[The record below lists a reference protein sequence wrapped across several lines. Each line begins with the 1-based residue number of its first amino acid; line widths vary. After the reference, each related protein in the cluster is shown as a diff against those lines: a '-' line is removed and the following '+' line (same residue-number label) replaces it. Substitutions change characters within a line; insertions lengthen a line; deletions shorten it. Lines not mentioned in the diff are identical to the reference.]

1 MASSKDS
8 LRAVSSAIAAP
19 GRRNILKASL
29 AAMAAPLLGHAGSV
43 YAQQEN
49 WPTRAVRVVVPFSAG
64 GAADTSARTVGAK
77 VAEILGQTLVIEN
90 RTGGNA
96 VVAALAV
103 LQAPKDGYTLI
114 WDAANQLTNQ
124 LLIKNLKFDY
134 EQSFTPITM
143 AVRVPQVIA
152 VRQDF
157 PAKNLKEF
165 VDYVKA
171 HPNSVSCGTPPS
183 GAMAHLAL
191 MRFQE
196 LSGTKLIH
204 TPYRGGADAGRDLMG
219 GQIDSA
225 LITLS
230 TARGGLESGKTR
242 ILAVTSLERSP
253 QYPDIPTIAEQ
264 GYAGYDMDDW
274 FGFFAPEGTP
284 ANVITRV
291 QEATAQAAKDPELIK
306 AIAPSA
312 AVLVANTPQEFSSWL
327 DQQRKLLAK
336 LIKDAN
342 ISIG

>member
-1 MASSKDS
+1 MASNKDS
-8 LRAVSSAIAAP
+8 SRAASSAIAAP
-19 GRRNILKASL
+19 GRRNILKAGLATLSL
-29 AAMAAPLLGHAGSV
+29 PMLAHAGSA
-43 YAQQEN
+43 YAQDT
-49 WPTRAVRVVVPFSAG
+49 WPSRAVRVVVPFSAG
-64 GAADTSARTVGAK
+64 GAADTSARAVGAK
-77 VAEILGQTLVIEN
+77 VAEILGQSMVIEN

-124 LLIKNLKFDY
+124 LLVKSLKFDY
-134 EQSFTPITM
+134 EQSFVPITM

-171 HPNSVSCGTPPS
+171 NPNVVSCGTPPS

-196 LSGTKLIH
+196 LAGIKTIH

-230 TARGGLESGKTR
+230 TARGGAEAGKTR

-264 GYAGYDMDDW
+264 GYPGYDMDDW
-274 FGFFAPEGTP
+274 FGYFAPAGTP
-284 ANVITRV
+284 ANVIDRV
-291 QEATAQAAKDPELIK
+291 YEATAQAAKDPALIK

-312 AVLVANTPQEFSSWL
+312 AVLVANSPEAFSTWL
-327 DQQRKLLAK
+327 NQQRKLLAK
-336 LIKDAN
+336 LITDAN